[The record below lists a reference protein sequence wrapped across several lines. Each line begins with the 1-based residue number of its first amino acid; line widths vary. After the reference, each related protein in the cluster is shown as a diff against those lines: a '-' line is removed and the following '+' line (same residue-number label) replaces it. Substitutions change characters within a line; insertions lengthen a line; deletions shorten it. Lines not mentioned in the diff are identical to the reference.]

1 MSAALHGMQAVSR
14 GVAAVLGA
22 LVADAA
28 SLGLHWLYEPSRL
41 AQIAAR
47 GDIVFLDPDAAHYR
61 DCKGYFAHGARHA
74 GDLSGYGEYCRLML
88 RHLAARDGAFD
99 CAAYQGEFLRHFGP
113 GGPYVGYVDRPTRL
127 TLLRLLDAG
136 AQRGFPQPSGV
147 DDDQLPALASL
158 PALVAACAQRG
169 LAREAMLAI
178 VDDAVR
184 VTSDNPVARDA
195 ARVAAV
201 LLAAVLGGGTRADA
215 VAEALGA
222 APVPLAADLRA
233 ALAGDALDAPSAAAR
248 FGAACHV
255 GQGLPV
261 MFHILSHA
269 RGYAEAIRANI
280 LAGGDS
286 CGRSIILGAV
296 CGAAGGV
303 PLAWLARLA
312 PLAECVDAAGRLF
325 EPGAGGPTI
334 PVASP

>member
-1 MSAALHGMQAVSR
+1 MGLPAMNR

-41 AQIAAR
+41 AQIAAH
-47 GDIVFLDPDAAHYR
+47 GDIVFLEPDAANYR
-61 DCKGYFAHGARHA
+61 DCKGYFAHGDKRA
-74 GDLSGYGEYCRLML
+74 GELTGYGEYCRLML

-99 CAAYQGEFLRHFGP
+99 RAAYQGEFLRHFGP

-127 TLLRLLDAG
+127 TLLRLLG
-136 AQRGFPQPSGV
+136 AAAQQGFPHPSGA
-147 DDDQLPALASL
+147 DDDQLPALAPL
-158 PALVAACAQRG
+158 PVLVAAAVHRG

-178 VDDAVR
+178 ADDAVR
-184 VTSDNPVARDA
+184 VTNDNPDARAA

-201 LLAAVLGGGTRADA
+201 LLEGVLRGRARREAIVDALGVAPAAFAAD
-215 VAEALGA
+215 LGA
-222 APVPLAADLRA
+222 ALS
-233 ALAGDALDAPSAAAR
+233 GDSLDAPAAAAR

-261 MFHILSHA
+261 MFHILAHA

-280 LAGGDS
+280 RAGGDS
-286 CGRSIILGAV
+286 CGRSIVLGAV
-296 CGAAGGV
+296 FGATDGV
-303 PLAWLARLA
+303 PLEWLARLA

-325 EPGAGGPTI
+325 EPDACGT
-334 PVASP
+334 